1 MFFFCEYIKRDD
13 ISIDIALDVLR
24 ISSIYYNRF
33 SVQTE
38 VEYNNTFKKCINEL
52 VNSFPDNIEL
62 ISEFE
67 SQCKIMHDINNS
79 FFAATKCA
87 GIWRKNTKKSHALIL
102 NLIMFCEMFLSSL
115 SSLVV
120 VNDPKKM
127 KRIFP
132 LFIVSEN
139 INIHAEPDIECF
151 RVIDRAFDE
160 VANYTGRIFSYLR
173 THGPLKLTSCV
184 NKQTLLSMG
193 GYLNE
198 WNVFDSLSRVRDFFR
213 LSSAV
218 FTKLDNNIYSLEVDS
233 FCLYRDYEIARN
245 RLMMRASHLYSEVH
259 EFSNKHFHLNSW
271 VKDHMPSYL
280 NSDGVFSS
288 FHLSELENMSPDDLH
303 EEYGNISL
311 FNWVHAYQCLVEL
324 SKEEMS
330 KRFSSTKPIPL
341 QLDRWLI
348 IKSRESWLSFFQR
361 KGIAAD
367 AAKKLIDYF
376 TFNSKSH
383 DLNDCPFIPCMDGLC
398 LMPALIA
405 NSSVTRSLMSL
416 FGSKKISQ
424 ASKGRF
430 HEQQFIKRVRD
441 AGIKASPIDAH
452 ANYQCDCVILLDDC
466 LIFTELKSNGQPIY
480 YGKYYQQVCNIV
492 GDSSLI
498 HDHNNK
504 FMRSYFQQINRIS
517 EHYLNHLDVII
528 KEFELPSTWQPK
540 GVYKLIVTTTMLGG
554 KYHVDDTYVAD
565 KYALSSFFQRIPG
578 VIYQTNENGKMA
590 KNIIDGFECCEG
602 EITIDKFIDYLSSL
616 PSINAV
622 RKNIKKL
629 TYSVRFNEKLVHH
642 PYYDSSAVSLAVTA
656 CQGADVAS
664 GAGAASDIAQ
674 AAGNI
679 HSDFK
684 RGFIRAEVV
693 SYEHLVEQGS
703 MNAAKEKGL
712 VRSEGKDYVVQDG
725 DVVLFRFNV

>member
-1 MFFFCEYIKRDD
+1 MYGKMEKVYDTTRISNLANDPKQFCSFFCEYIKRDD

-139 INIHAEPDIECF
+139 INIHAEPDIEYF

-173 THGPLKLTSCV
+173 THEPLKLTSCV

-245 RLMMRASHLYSEVH
+245 RLMMIASHLYSEVH

-288 FHLSELENMSPDDLH
+288 FHLSELENISPDDLH

-430 HEQQFIKRVRD
+430 HEQQFIKQVRD

-642 PYYDSSAVSLAVTA
+642 PYYDSWAF
-656 CQGADVAS
+656 GPY
-664 GAGAASDIAQ
+664 IRK
-674 AAGNI
+674 GN
-679 HSDFK
+679 D
-684 RGFIRAEVV
+684 
-693 SYEHLVEQGS
+693 
-703 MNAAKEKGL
+703 
-712 VRSEGKDYVVQDG
+712 
-725 DVVLFRFNV
+725 

>member
-1 MFFFCEYIKRDD
+1 MYGKMEKVYDTTRISNLANDPKQFCSFFCEYIKRND

-139 INIHAEPDIECF
+139 INIHAEPDIEYF

-173 THGPLKLTSCV
+173 THEPLKLTSCV

-233 FCLYRDYEIARN
+233 FCLYRDYEIERN

-430 HEQQFIKRVRD
+430 HEQQFIKQVRD

-642 PYYDSSAVSLAVTA
+642 PYYDSWAF
-656 CQGADVAS
+656 GPY
-664 GAGAASDIAQ
+664 IRK
-674 AAGNI
+674 GN
-679 HSDFK
+679 D
-684 RGFIRAEVV
+684 
-693 SYEHLVEQGS
+693 
-703 MNAAKEKGL
+703 
-712 VRSEGKDYVVQDG
+712 
-725 DVVLFRFNV
+725 

>member
-1 MFFFCEYIKRDD
+1 
-13 ISIDIALDVLR
+13 
-24 ISSIYYNRF
+24 
-33 SVQTE
+33 
-38 VEYNNTFKKCINEL
+38 
-52 VNSFPDNIEL
+52 
-62 ISEFE
+62 
-67 SQCKIMHDINNS
+67 
-79 FFAATKCA
+79 
-87 GIWRKNTKKSHALIL
+87 
-102 NLIMFCEMFLSSL
+102 
-115 SSLVV
+115 
-120 VNDPKKM
+120 KKM

-139 INIHAEPDIECF
+139 INIHAEPDIEYF

-173 THGPLKLTSCV
+173 THGPLKLTSCA

-280 NSDGVFSS
+280 NSDGIFSS

-430 HEQQFIKRVRD
+430 HEQQFIKQVRD

-504 FMRSYFQQINRIS
+504 FMRTYFQQINRIS

-642 PYYDSSAVSLAVTA
+642 PYYDSWAF
-656 CQGADVAS
+656 GPY
-664 GAGAASDIAQ
+664 
-674 AAGNI
+674 
-679 HSDFK
+679 
-684 RGFIRAEVV
+684 IR
-693 SYEHLVEQGS
+693 
-703 MNAAKEKGL
+703 
-712 VRSEGKDYVVQDG
+712 
-725 DVVLFRFNV
+725 

>member
-1 MFFFCEYIKRDD
+1 MEKVYDTTRISNLANDPKQFCSFFCEYIKRDD

-139 INIHAEPDIECF
+139 INIHAEPDIEYF

-416 FGSKKISQ
+416 FGSKKIPQ

-430 HEQQFIKRVRD
+430 HEQQFIKQVRD

-629 TYSVRFNEKLVHH
+629 TYSVRFNEKLVHQ
-642 PYYDSSAVSLAVTA
+642 PYYDSWAF
-656 CQGADVAS
+656 GPY
-664 GAGAASDIAQ
+664 IRK
-674 AAGNI
+674 GN
-679 HSDFK
+679 D
-684 RGFIRAEVV
+684 
-693 SYEHLVEQGS
+693 
-703 MNAAKEKGL
+703 
-712 VRSEGKDYVVQDG
+712 
-725 DVVLFRFNV
+725 

>member
-1 MFFFCEYIKRDD
+1 MEKVYDTTRISNLANDPKQFCSFFCEYIKRDD

-87 GIWRKNTKKSHALIL
+87 GILRKNTKKSHALIL

-139 INIHAEPDIECF
+139 INIHAEPDIEYF

-430 HEQQFIKRVRD
+430 HEQQFIKQVRD

-629 TYSVRFNEKLVHH
+629 TYSVRFNEKLVHQ
-642 PYYDSSAVSLAVTA
+642 PYYDSWAF
-656 CQGADVAS
+656 GPY
-664 GAGAASDIAQ
+664 IRK
-674 AAGNI
+674 GN
-679 HSDFK
+679 D
-684 RGFIRAEVV
+684 
-693 SYEHLVEQGS
+693 
-703 MNAAKEKGL
+703 
-712 VRSEGKDYVVQDG
+712 
-725 DVVLFRFNV
+725 

>member
-1 MFFFCEYIKRDD
+1 
-13 ISIDIALDVLR
+13 
-24 ISSIYYNRF
+24 
-33 SVQTE
+33 
-38 VEYNNTFKKCINEL
+38 
-52 VNSFPDNIEL
+52 
-62 ISEFE
+62 
-67 SQCKIMHDINNS
+67 
-79 FFAATKCA
+79 
-87 GIWRKNTKKSHALIL
+87 
-102 NLIMFCEMFLSSL
+102 
-115 SSLVV
+115 
-120 VNDPKKM
+120 
-127 KRIFP
+127 
-132 LFIVSEN
+132 IVSEN
-139 INIHAEPDIECF
+139 INIHAEPDIEYF

-193 GYLNE
+193 EYLNE

-311 FNWVHAYQCLVEL
+311 FNWVYAYQCLVEL

-405 NSSVTRSLMSL
+405 NTSVTRSLMSL

-642 PYYDSSAVSLAVTA
+642 PYYDSWAF
-656 CQGADVAS
+656 GPY
-664 GAGAASDIAQ
+664 IRK
-674 AAGNI
+674 GN
-679 HSDFK
+679 D
-684 RGFIRAEVV
+684 
-693 SYEHLVEQGS
+693 
-703 MNAAKEKGL
+703 
-712 VRSEGKDYVVQDG
+712 
-725 DVVLFRFNV
+725 

>member
-1 MFFFCEYIKRDD
+1 MEKVYDTTRISNLANDPKQFCSFFCEYIKRDD

-139 INIHAEPDIECF
+139 INIHAEPDIEYF

-218 FTKLDNNIYSLEVDS
+218 FTKLDNNISSLEVDS

-430 HEQQFIKRVRD
+430 HEQQFIKQVRD
-441 AGIKASPIDAH
+441 AGIKASSIDAH
-452 ANYQCDCVILLDDC
+452 ANYQCDCVILLDDF

-642 PYYDSSAVSLAVTA
+642 PYYDSWAF
-656 CQGADVAS
+656 GPY
-664 GAGAASDIAQ
+664 IRK
-674 AAGNI
+674 GN
-679 HSDFK
+679 D
-684 RGFIRAEVV
+684 
-693 SYEHLVEQGS
+693 
-703 MNAAKEKGL
+703 
-712 VRSEGKDYVVQDG
+712 
-725 DVVLFRFNV
+725 

>member
-1 MFFFCEYIKRDD
+1 MEKVYDTTRISNLANDPKQFCSFFCEYIKRDD

-139 INIHAEPDIECF
+139 INIHAEPDIEYF

-193 GYLNE
+193 EYLNE

-245 RLMMRASHLYSEVH
+245 RLMMRASHLYSEFH

-405 NSSVTRSLMSL
+405 NTSVTRSLMSL

-642 PYYDSSAVSLAVTA
+642 PYYDSWAF
-656 CQGADVAS
+656 GPY
-664 GAGAASDIAQ
+664 IRK
-674 AAGNI
+674 GN
-679 HSDFK
+679 D
-684 RGFIRAEVV
+684 
-693 SYEHLVEQGS
+693 
-703 MNAAKEKGL
+703 
-712 VRSEGKDYVVQDG
+712 
-725 DVVLFRFNV
+725 

>member
-1 MFFFCEYIKRDD
+1 MEKVYDTTRISNLANDPKQFCSSFCEYIKRDD

-139 INIHAEPDIECF
+139 INIHAEPDIEYF

-218 FTKLDNNIYSLEVDS
+218 FTKLYNNIYSLEVDS

-341 QLDRWLI
+341 KFDRWLI

-430 HEQQFIKRVRD
+430 HEQQFIKQVRD

-629 TYSVRFNEKLVHH
+629 TYSVRFNEKLVHQ
-642 PYYDSSAVSLAVTA
+642 PYYDSWAF
-656 CQGADVAS
+656 GPY
-664 GAGAASDIAQ
+664 IRK
-674 AAGNI
+674 GN
-679 HSDFK
+679 D
-684 RGFIRAEVV
+684 
-693 SYEHLVEQGS
+693 
-703 MNAAKEKGL
+703 
-712 VRSEGKDYVVQDG
+712 
-725 DVVLFRFNV
+725 

>member
-1 MFFFCEYIKRDD
+1 MYGKMEKVYDTTRISNLANDPKQFCSFFCEYIKRDD

-79 FFAATKCA
+79 FFGAAKCA

-139 INIHAEPDIECF
+139 INIHAEPDIEYF

-430 HEQQFIKRVRD
+430 HEQQFIKQVRD

-602 EITIDKFIDYLSSL
+602 KITIDKFIDYLSSL

-642 PYYDSSAVSLAVTA
+642 PYYDSWAF
-656 CQGADVAS
+656 GPY
-664 GAGAASDIAQ
+664 IRK
-674 AAGNI
+674 GN
-679 HSDFK
+679 D
-684 RGFIRAEVV
+684 
-693 SYEHLVEQGS
+693 
-703 MNAAKEKGL
+703 
-712 VRSEGKDYVVQDG
+712 
-725 DVVLFRFNV
+725 

>member
-1 MFFFCEYIKRDD
+1 MEKVYDTTRISNLANDPKQFCSFFCEYIKRDD

-139 INIHAEPDIECF
+139 INIHAEPDIEYF

-245 RLMMRASHLYSEVH
+245 RLMMIASHLYSEVH

-642 PYYDSSAVSLAVTA
+642 PYYDSWAF
-656 CQGADVAS
+656 GPY
-664 GAGAASDIAQ
+664 IRK
-674 AAGNI
+674 GN
-679 HSDFK
+679 D
-684 RGFIRAEVV
+684 
-693 SYEHLVEQGS
+693 
-703 MNAAKEKGL
+703 
-712 VRSEGKDYVVQDG
+712 
-725 DVVLFRFNV
+725 

>member
-1 MFFFCEYIKRDD
+1 MEKVYDTTRISNLANDPKQFCSFFCEYIKRDD

-139 INIHAEPDIECF
+139 INIHAEPDIEYF

-430 HEQQFIKRVRD
+430 HEQQFIKQVRD

-452 ANYQCDCVILLDDC
+452 ANYQCDCVILLDDF

-629 TYSVRFNEKLVHH
+629 TYSVRFNEKLVHQ
-642 PYYDSSAVSLAVTA
+642 PYYDSWAF
-656 CQGADVAS
+656 GPY
-664 GAGAASDIAQ
+664 IRK
-674 AAGNI
+674 GN
-679 HSDFK
+679 D
-684 RGFIRAEVV
+684 
-693 SYEHLVEQGS
+693 
-703 MNAAKEKGL
+703 
-712 VRSEGKDYVVQDG
+712 
-725 DVVLFRFNV
+725 

>member
-1 MFFFCEYIKRDD
+1 
-13 ISIDIALDVLR
+13 
-24 ISSIYYNRF
+24 
-33 SVQTE
+33 
-38 VEYNNTFKKCINEL
+38 
-52 VNSFPDNIEL
+52 
-62 ISEFE
+62 
-67 SQCKIMHDINNS
+67 MHDINNS
-79 FFAATKCA
+79 FFAAAKCA

-132 LFIVSEN
+132 LFIVTEN
-139 INIHAEPDIECF
+139 INIHAEPDIEYF

-341 QLDRWLI
+341 QLDRWLV
-348 IKSRESWLSFFQR
+348 IKNRESWLSFFQR

-430 HEQQFIKRVRD
+430 HEQQFIKQVRD

-528 KEFELPSTWQPK
+528 
-540 GVYKLIVTTTMLGG
+540 
-554 KYHVDDTYVAD
+554 
-565 KYALSSFFQRIPG
+565 
-578 VIYQTNENGKMA
+578 
-590 KNIIDGFECCEG
+590 
-602 EITIDKFIDYLSSL
+602 
-616 PSINAV
+616 
-622 RKNIKKL
+622 
-629 TYSVRFNEKLVHH
+629 
-642 PYYDSSAVSLAVTA
+642 
-656 CQGADVAS
+656 
-664 GAGAASDIAQ
+664 
-674 AAGNI
+674 
-679 HSDFK
+679 
-684 RGFIRAEVV
+684 
-693 SYEHLVEQGS
+693 
-703 MNAAKEKGL
+703 
-712 VRSEGKDYVVQDG
+712 
-725 DVVLFRFNV
+725 

>member
-1 MFFFCEYIKRDD
+1 
-13 ISIDIALDVLR
+13 
-24 ISSIYYNRF
+24 
-33 SVQTE
+33 
-38 VEYNNTFKKCINEL
+38 
-52 VNSFPDNIEL
+52 
-62 ISEFE
+62 
-67 SQCKIMHDINNS
+67 
-79 FFAATKCA
+79 
-87 GIWRKNTKKSHALIL
+87 
-102 NLIMFCEMFLSSL
+102 
-115 SSLVV
+115 
-120 VNDPKKM
+120 

-139 INIHAEPDIECF
+139 INIHAEPDIEYF

-341 QLDRWLI
+341 QLDRWLV

-430 HEQQFIKRVRD
+430 HEQQFIKQVRD

-602 EITIDKFIDYLSSL
+602 KITIDKFIDYLSSL

-642 PYYDSSAVSLAVTA
+642 PYYDSWAF
-656 CQGADVAS
+656 GPY
-664 GAGAASDIAQ
+664 
-674 AAGNI
+674 
-679 HSDFK
+679 
-684 RGFIRAEVV
+684 IR
-693 SYEHLVEQGS
+693 
-703 MNAAKEKGL
+703 
-712 VRSEGKDYVVQDG
+712 
-725 DVVLFRFNV
+725 

>member
-38 VEYNNTFKKCINEL
+38 VEYKNTFKKCINEL

-79 FFAATKCA
+79 FFAAAKCA

-139 INIHAEPDIECF
+139 INIQAEPDIEYF

-160 VANYTGRIFSYLR
+160 VVNYTGRIFSYLR

-259 EFSNKHFHLNSW
+259 EFSNKHFHLNGW

-376 TFNSKSH
+376 IFNSKSH

-430 HEQQFIKRVRD
+430 HEQQFIKQVRD

-602 EITIDKFIDYLSSL
+602 KITIDKFIDYLSSL

-642 PYYDSSAVSLAVTA
+642 PYYDSWAF
-656 CQGADVAS
+656 GPY
-664 GAGAASDIAQ
+664 IRK
-674 AAGNI
+674 GN
-679 HSDFK
+679 D
-684 RGFIRAEVV
+684 
-693 SYEHLVEQGS
+693 
-703 MNAAKEKGL
+703 
-712 VRSEGKDYVVQDG
+712 
-725 DVVLFRFNV
+725 